1 MMKNKGL
8 IIFLIVILSLF
19 ALVLLAGMFFLLS
32 GNRSFKFF
40 DFGSFSTSSV
50 SDKIVYNKEYEQ
62 EFKEI
67 NIDSDAGDI
76 YIKKANIDEVKVKI
90 YGEAKQLSV
99 EDDDS
104 LSIKY
109 VSKKCIGFCFNVI
122 KSKIEITL
130 PSDYDG
136 NVKIE
141 NKYGDTFISE
151 FLDANID
158 IYHHYG
164 DIEIDGV
171 KNGKIV
177 NNCGDI
183 NIGTISNAEV
193 ENNYGDIEIKSVL
206 SSLDVN
212 ADCGDI
218 EIRKI
223 NLEKNSSIKNSFG
236 DIEVGLTNEIR
247 IDAHTSLGDTK
258 VRNNNYKS
266 DIVLNIDNSCG
277 DITVKN

>member
-8 IIFLIVILSLF
+8 IIFLIIILGLF
-19 ALVLLAGMFFLLS
+19 ALALLAGMFFLLN
-32 GNRSFKFF
+32 GNVRFKFINF
-40 DFGSFSTSSV
+40 NSSSV
-50 SDKIVYNKEYEQ
+50 SEKVVYDKNYEHIF
-62 EFKEI
+62 EDI

-76 YIKKANIDEVKVKI
+76 YIRKSNVDEVKVKI
-90 YGEAKQLSV
+90 YGETKQLSV
-99 EDDDS
+99 EDDNN

-109 VSKKCIGFCFNVI
+109 VSKKCIGFCFNVV

-130 PSDYDG
+130 PNDYDG
-136 NVKIE
+136 NINIE
-141 NKYGDTFISE
+141 NKYGDTIIDE
-151 FLDANID
+151 FLNANID
-158 IYHHYG
+158 VYHNYG

>member
-1 MMKNKGL
+1 MMKNKGV
-8 IIFLIVILSLF
+8 IIFLIIILSIF
-19 ALVLLAGMFFLLS
+19 ALVLLSGMFFLLS
-32 GNRSFKFF
+32 GNRSFMFF
-40 DFGSFSTSSV
+40 DFSTSSV
-50 SDKIVYNKEYEQ
+50 SEKIVYDKTYEDI
-62 EFKEI
+62 FAEI

-76 YIKKANIDEVKVKI
+76 YIKKANVDEVKVKI
-90 YGEAKQLSV
+90 YGDTKQLSV
-99 EDDDS
+99 KDEDN

-136 NVKIE
+136 KINID
-141 NKYGDTFISE
+141 NKYGDTTIDE
-151 FLDANID
+151 FLDANVD

-164 DIEIDGV
+164 DIDIDGI

-183 NIGTISNAEV
+183 NIGTIYNAEV
-193 ENNYGDIEIKSVL
+193 ENNYGDIEIKNIL
-206 SSLDVN
+206 SSINVE

-218 EIRKI
+218 VIKKI
-223 NLEKNSSIKNSFG
+223 NLEKDSSINNSFG
-236 DIEVGLTNEIR
+236 DVEVGKTNDIR
-247 IDAHTSLGDTK
+247 IDAHTSLGDVN
-258 VRNNNYKS
+258 VRNNNYKA
-266 DIVLNIDNSCG
+266 DIVLEIDNSCG